1 MQYKLDGTVWFVDL
15 DWEEKALAAL
25 KCVRNE
31 RSFVMYNFAESVTAI
46 GLNKGVHS
54 ADKQL

>member
-15 DWEEKALAAL
+15 DWEEKAVAAV

-31 RSFVMYNFAESVTAI
+31 RSFVMCNFAQSGTAI

-54 ADKQL
+54 AD